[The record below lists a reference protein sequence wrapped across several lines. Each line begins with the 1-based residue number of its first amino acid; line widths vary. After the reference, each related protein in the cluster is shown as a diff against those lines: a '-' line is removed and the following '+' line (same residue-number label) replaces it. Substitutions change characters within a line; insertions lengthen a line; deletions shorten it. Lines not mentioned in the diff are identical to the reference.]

1 MTENELA
8 TTNSNLPTGFEN
20 SEDLHESNVQ
30 FPIKLLTDR
39 DDPANFYVIKRDML
53 GKSVKNPQT
62 GKTVKEIFCPS
73 KVKMVVIG
81 VARGV
86 QIFEPTGATYA
97 YAGSRSQEKRAI
109 YDKWNFNR
117 NKPDNIEEVE
127 DVVGLLIDPQPTG
140 KIELVYVEL
149 KRTSIYRNRAYMKFF
164 KENPSTPVYSVVTT
178 VEMQKQKSAKGQDYW
193 IPILNIDTETKIP
206 EDFKQVA
213 VDAAIRFAKVEGPG
227 VVRDLAREISNDE
240 LEAASADVA
249 DAEVVG

>member
-1 MTENELA
+1 MTDNELA
-8 TTNSNLPTGFEN
+8 TTNGNLPTGFEN
-20 SEDLHESNVQ
+20 SEEYYESNVQ

-53 GKSVKNPQT
+53 GKSVKNPTT

-81 VARGV
+81 VARGL
-86 QIFEPTGATYA
+86 QFFEPTGATYA
-97 YAGSRSQEKRAI
+97 YAGSRNQEKRAL
-109 YDKWNFNR
+109 YEKWNFNR

-127 DVVGLLIDPQPTG
+127 DVVGFLIDPQPTG

-164 KENPSTPVYSVVTT
+164 KENPNTPIYSVVTT

-193 IPILNIDTETKIP
+193 IPILNIDMENKIP
-206 EDFKQVA
+206 DDFKQVA
-213 VDAAIRFAKVEGPG
+213 LDAAVRFAKVEGPG
-227 VVRDLAREISNDE
+227 IVRDISKTVSE
-240 LEAASADVA
+240 ADVDNN
-249 DAEVVG
+249 DATAEAEIVG